1 LRAQREANWFTC
13 DMRVHR
19 PDLVAVLG
27 VLLISACESGMP
39 TVTSIVFDGEPH
51 TINTGTVV
59 CTRQPAG
66 GGLVILAQ
74 GKTGQVVRIQLT
86 QVGRIVVQKVGLRD
100 GDATGFV
107 AEPAEITG
115 IKVDD
120 TYTVSGRMPPNRG
133 ESGWHTFKIQTAC
146 PGYQDAHPHDTVP
159 AIGSP

>member
-27 VLLISACESGMP
+27 VLLISACESGTP

-66 GGLVILAQ
+66 GGLVILAR

>member
-1 LRAQREANWFTC
+1 MRAQREANWFTC

-27 VLLISACESGMP
+27 VLLISACESGTP

-66 GGLVILAQ
+66 GGLVILAR

-107 AEPAEITG
+107 ADPAEITG

-146 PGYQDAHPHDTVP
+146 PGYQDAHPRDTVP

>member
-1 LRAQREANWFTC
+1 
-13 DMRVHR
+13 MRVNR
-19 PDLVAVLG
+19 PDLVALLA
-27 VLLISACESGMP
+27 VLLISACEAGTP

-51 TINTGTVV
+51 SIDTGKVV

-74 GKTGQVVRIQLT
+74 GKSGQLVRIQLT
-86 QVGRIVVQKVGLRD
+86 QVGRITVQKVGLRYSD
-100 GDATGFV
+100 GVTGFV
-107 AEPAEITG
+107 ADPQEITG

-133 ESGWHTFKIQTAC
+133 ESEWHTFKIQTAC

>member
-1 LRAQREANWFTC
+1 
-13 DMRVHR
+13 MRVHR
-19 PDLVAVLG
+19 PDLVALLA
-27 VLLISACESGMP
+27 VLLISACESGTP

-51 TINTGTVV
+51 TIDTGKVV

-74 GKTGQVVRIQLT
+74 GKSGQLVRIQLT
-86 QVGRIVVQKVGLRD
+86 QVGRIVVHKVGLRYND
-100 GDATGFV
+100 GVTGFV
-107 AEPAEITG
+107 ADPQEVTG
-115 IKVDD
+115 VKVDD

-133 ESGWHTFKIQTAC
+133 ESQWHTFKIQTAC

>member
-27 VLLISACESGMP
+27 VLLISACESGTP

>member
-1 LRAQREANWFTC
+1 
-13 DMRVHR
+13 MRVHR

-27 VLLISACESGMP
+27 VLLISACESGTP

-107 AEPAEITG
+107 ADPAEITG

>member
-1 LRAQREANWFTC
+1 
-13 DMRVHR
+13 MRVHR

-27 VLLISACESGMP
+27 VLLISACESGTP